1 LDRFN
6 ELQAADSREDL
17 NNFADLARTF
27 DKIVDL
33 LPATYGGRFYFDAA
47 IIQGSVEALSNER
60 VTLNPMIVPLHSNKW
75 GHQSLPMPSHSKTE
89 INMIDFVLFPGQDDL
104 REVGLRSYPCVFDEL
119 GHNIFLMYDHVF
131 VS

>member
-1 LDRFN
+1 MSRRQFSQQAGSQRILSRIRVLRESPLKEIGEKLLDVFN
-6 ELQAADSREDL
+6 ELQAADSRGEL

-27 DKIVDL
+27 GKIVDL
-33 LPATYGGRFYFDAA
+33 LPSTYGGRFYFDAA

-89 INMIDFVLFPGQDDL
+89 INMI
-104 REVGLRSYPCVFDEL
+104 
-119 GHNIFLMYDHVF
+119 
-131 VS
+131 